1 MVETGRA
8 FLRQL
13 LVSRYDVLKRRL
25 TRRFGSSDEATE
37 VLHETWLRLGQVTE
51 IGAIQRPQSYLY
63 RMALNVAVDRHRSSS
78 RWSDKAELEALLRA
92 DDNQLDPE
100 HIVSM
105 RSEMAALERSLAQ
118 LPARRRAIFVAA
130 LVEELSYRDIAKR
143 FGMSLRSVER
153 EMAEAFDH
161 CGKSF
166 EKTPGRR
173 RVGAR
178 GNVLEMK
185 QMNMVRGRPSDDNH
199 DE

>member
-13 LVSRYDVLKRRL
+13 LVSGYDELKRRL

-51 IGAIQRPQSYLY
+51 IGAVRRPQSYLY

-78 RWSDKAELEALLRA
+78 RWSEKAELEALLRA
-92 DDNQLDPE
+92 DDDQLDPE

-105 RSEMAALERSLAQ
+105 RSELAALEHSLAQ

-130 LVEELSYRDIAKR
+130 LVEDLSYRDIAKR
-143 FGMSLRSVER
+143 FGISLRSVER
-153 EMAEAFDH
+153 EMAQAFDH

-166 EKTPGRR
+166 KKTLGRR

-178 GNVLEMK
+178 GNVLHLSE
-185 QMNMVRGRPSDDNH
+185 SHIADNDH